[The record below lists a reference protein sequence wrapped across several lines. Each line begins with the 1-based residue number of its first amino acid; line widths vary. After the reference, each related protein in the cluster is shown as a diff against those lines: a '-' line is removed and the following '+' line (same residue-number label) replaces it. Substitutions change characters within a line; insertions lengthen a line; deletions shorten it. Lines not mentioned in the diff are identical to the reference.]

1 MKELLSRLNIGILRL
16 NPKDGKSTIDVLE
29 RNDTF
34 QVNFSGSDNR
44 NGKLIELN
52 YYLFG
57 DLKFLFMMMGRSGYE
72 GSYCLY
78 CHLKSKEWKRVHE
91 EENKIHC
98 GAEKW
103 KVSDLV
109 NAFLPRSDEVE
120 VSVEPKGQ
128 KESPL
133 WTFIPIEN
141 CIIPLLHI
149 LLGLG
154 NNIIDHF
161 WSKWFDERVETLT
174 SEEITARHMA
184 LLAEIAFD
192 DNEEKLN
199 DEVQQVSQLKEIRDE
214 IKDIISAGVGSE
226 MTHEDIRN
234 MEDYSN
240 QLNEQILE
248 KSALCEQMKQT
259 MKDLQKSKRT
269 AIEKEQSIR
278 KKRGNMEKSMRVSIE
293 LDLLSK
299 YNVTPSKYHGGKM
312 EGPAVRNM
320 LKHGKEIFDDITN
333 FIYTNLGNE
342 DSRDL
347 RNYASNEEVQKT
359 CENYGSLC
367 VILDAVVSYIYSVD
381 NTFDDDHIEELER

>member
-1 MKELLSRLNIGILRL
+1 M

-78 CHLKSKEWKRVHE
+78 CHLKSKDWKRVHE

-199 DEVQQVSQLKEIRDE
+199 DEVQQVSQLKVIMDE

-248 KSALCEQMKQT
+248 KGVLCEQMKQT

-278 KKRGNMEKSMRVSIE
+278 KKGARWRRV
-293 LDLLSK
+293 
-299 YNVTPSKYHGGKM
+299 
-312 EGPAVRNM
+312 
-320 LKHGKEIFDDITN
+320 
-333 FIYTNLGNE
+333 
-342 DSRDL
+342 
-347 RNYASNEEVQKT
+347 
-359 CENYGSLC
+359 
-367 VILDAVVSYIYSVD
+367 
-381 NTFDDDHIEELER
+381 